1 MDDFLH
7 NLRSG
12 KLKQGDRSNRPYGDQ
27 QFKGGQ
33 RRNNN
38 MMDRR
43 KPHFENKDS
52 ERLGAIKEVLENLAD
67 TQKRMADAYVART
80 RAEER
85 KAKAM
90 EVLAKNLFRMINP
103 NATAGDVE
111 ALFATEAFSES
122 FPEEEAAPAENLR
135 PAEIVETAT
144 DTMVEEREEEDIFSG
159 DGDESEETGNDG
171 DVSGIED
178 DFSEAPGRL
187 TEVDRHTLHAL
198 INQMRAEGH
207 GWEKIARHINSQG
220 YPTIS
225 GKGNWRG
232 VTVKTL
238 FEKTVA
244 P

>member
-43 KPHFENKDS
+43 KPHFENKESS
-52 ERLGAIKEVLENLAD
+52 ERMTAIKEVLENLAE
-67 TQKRMADAYVART
+67 TQKRMAESYMART
-80 RAEER
+80 KAEER

-90 EVLAKNLFRMINP
+90 EVLAKNLYRMINP
-103 NATAGDVE
+103 NATAGEAE
-111 ALFATEAFSES
+111 ALFATESL
-122 FPEEEAAPAENLR
+122 PIIEEEAAPVENLR
-135 PAEIVETAT
+135 PSVTIQTEPDPVVDTPEEENAFTAEAVETEESANES
-144 DTMVEEREEEDIFSG
+144 DTLGED
-159 DGDESEETGNDG
+159 
-171 DVSGIED
+171 D
-178 DFSEAPGRL
+178 DFSDSAGRL
-187 TEVDRHTLHAL
+187 TEVDRHTLFSV
-198 INQMRAEGH
+198 INQMRNDGH
-207 GWEKIARHINSQG
+207 GWEKIARHISAQG

-232 VTVKTL
+232 VMVKTL
-238 FEKTVA
+238 YDKMVS

>member
-12 KLKQGDRSNRPYGDQ
+12 KLKQGDRANRSYGDQ

-33 RRNNN
+33 RRNN

-67 TQKRMADAYVART
+67 TQKRMADAYLART

-111 ALFATEAFSES
+111 ALFATEAFAQS
-122 FPEEEAAPAENLR
+122 FPEEEAAPAENIR
-135 PAEIVETAT
+135 PSEIVETAP
-144 DTMVEEREEEDIFSG
+144 DTMVAEREEEDIFASEEI
-159 DGDESEETGNDG
+159 ESEENGNAG
-171 DVSGIED
+171 DLSGDDD

-198 INQMRAEGH
+198 INQMRTDGH
-207 GWEKIARHINSQG
+207 GWEKIARHISSQG

-238 FEKTVA
+238 FEKMVA